1 MENARISPFQ
11 FFCLV
16 FLFELGTAVI
26 IGLGM
31 EAKQDAWIAIL
42 IGLTIG
48 IIVLFIYGGLYQ
60 HYPNALLTT
69 YTKQVMGKTIG
80 SLISFLYIIYFI
92 YIGARVL
99 RDIATLLQITWLQRT
114 PILVISMVLVLVTIY
129 TIFHGVE
136 VLARTGEIYLFV
148 YLFSTLVTVVFLL
161 FSDVINLQKLLP
173 VAENWRLILKTA
185 FPVISTFPFGEMIA
199 FTMFLPYLNNRKKGF
214 RYGLMA
220 MILAGVL
227 ISFTIAMDIA
237 SLGGTMVGRSPF
249 PLLTTMGKI
258 SVNTFIQRL
267 DILAC
272 IILVIGGFFKI
283 TIFSYAAIIGS
294 ADLFKLSH
302 KKLTLPLATI
312 TLLLSIMIA
321 ENTSEHFKEGLEI
334 IPYYIHLP
342 MQIGIPIILLCVSLL
357 RKRFSLKKT
366 Y

>member
-1 MENARISPFQ
+1 
-11 FFCLV
+11 
-16 FLFELGTAVI
+16 
-26 IGLGM
+26 
-31 EAKQDAWIAIL
+31 
-42 IGLTIG
+42 
-48 IIVLFIYGGLYQ
+48 
-60 HYPNALLTT
+60 
-69 YTKQVMGKTIG
+69 
-80 SLISFLYIIYFI
+80 
-92 YIGARVL
+92 
-99 RDIATLLQITWLQRT
+99 
-114 PILVISMVLVLVTIY
+114 
-129 TIFHGVE
+129 
-136 VLARTGEIYLFV
+136 VLARTGEIYLFI
-148 YLFSTLVTVVFLL
+148 YLFSALVTLVFLL

-173 VAENWRLILKTA
+173 VAENWKLILKTA
-185 FPVISTFPFGEMIA
+185 FPTISTFPFGEMIA
-199 FTMFLPYLNNRKKGF
+199 FTMFLPYLNDRKKGF

-220 MILAGVL
+220 MILAGIL

-321 ENTSEHFKEGLEI
+321 ENTSEHFKEGLKI
-334 IPYYIHLP
+334 VPYYIHLP